1 MTKTTITRTW
11 FAGLIVLAA
20 GLLLGGISLGLM
32 LAYGGQFTAAPNG
45 TGYDFV
51 PRLDAFFWTTVSL
64 MVIGFTVAAIG
75 GIVQLAAW
83 IGALVNTYQLAD
95 RTWFIVLLAG
105 GLLSLAFGLVGFAT
119 MVAYLVSGPDG
130 MPARP
135 PGPVPTR
142 APEARPP
149 TLAAAG

>member
-45 TGYDFV
+45 TGYDFI

-64 MVIGFTVAAIG
+64 MIIGFTVAAIG

-119 MVAYLVSGPDG
+119 MVAYLVAGPDG

-135 PGPVPTR
+135 PMPAPTR

>member
-45 TGYDFV
+45 TGYDFI

-64 MVIGFTVAAIG
+64 MIIGFTVAAVG

-119 MVAYLVSGPDG
+119 MVAYLVAGPDG
-130 MPARP
+130 IPARP
-135 PGPVPTR
+135 LVPVPEGM
-142 APEARPP
+142 PDSRPP